1 MSRDEHG
8 AATLLVVTFLALLV
22 LLTAALAAVEGMVAA
37 HRRAQS
43 AADLAALA
51 AARSLGLGLGQDPC
65 SDATRIAEAN
75 GARLTA
81 CAVAGRAVT
90 VEVAVDGPRW
100 LGRATVLAGQARAGP
115 G

>member
-51 AARSLGLGLGQDPC
+51 AARSLALGQDPC
-65 SDATRIAEAN
+65 PDATRIAEAN

>member
-8 AATLLVVTFLALLV
+8 AATVLVVTFLAVLV

-51 AARSLGLGLGQDPC
+51 AARSLGLGQDPC
-65 SDATRIAEAN
+65 PDATRIAEAN

-81 CAVAGRAVT
+81 CAVEGRAVA